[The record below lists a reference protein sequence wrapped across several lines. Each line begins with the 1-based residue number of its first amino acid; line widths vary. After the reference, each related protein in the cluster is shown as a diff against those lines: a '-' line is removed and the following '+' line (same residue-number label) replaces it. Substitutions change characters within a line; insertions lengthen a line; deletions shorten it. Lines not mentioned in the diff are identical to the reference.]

1 MTTTSAKSVPF
12 LDLKPAYAELREGI
26 DAALLRVAAG
36 GWYILGEEVR
46 AFEQE
51 FAAYCGAAHCA
62 GVSNGL
68 DALHLVL
75 RAWDIGAGDEVLVPS
90 NTYIAT
96 WLAVSQTGA
105 TPVPVEPD
113 PRTYNIDPARI
124 EAAITPRTRAI
135 LPVHLYGQ
143 TADMDAIMDIARS
156 RNLRV
161 LEDCAQSHGATQR
174 GRRAGTLGDAAAW
187 SFYPGKN
194 LGALG
199 DAGAVTTE
207 DPALAARIRTL
218 ANYGSRLKYHND
230 EKGFN
235 CRLDE
240 LQAAVLRA
248 KLPML
253 DEWNARRASIATRY
267 LTGIRT
273 PKVALPYVPEWAH
286 PVWHLFVVRSRER
299 DGLQESLARA
309 GIGTL
314 IHYPLPPFE
323 QPAYAE
329 FRERA
334 AEWPLAAA
342 MAREVLSLPMFPHM
356 TSVQVE
362 QVIEA
367 VNRA

>member
-1 MTTTSAKSVPF
+1 
-12 LDLKPAYAELREGI
+12 
-26 DAALLRVAAG
+26 
-36 GWYILGEEVR
+36 
-46 AFEQE
+46 
-51 FAAYCGAAHCA
+51 
-62 GVSNGL
+62 
-68 DALHLVL
+68 
-75 RAWDIGAGDEVLVPS
+75 
-90 NTYIAT
+90 
-96 WLAVSQTGA
+96 
-105 TPVPVEPD
+105 VPVEPD
-113 PRTYNIDPARI
+113 PRTCNIDPARI

-156 RNLRV
+156 RNLKV

-187 SFYPGKN
+187 SYYPGKN

-207 DPALAARIRTL
+207 DPALAARIRML
-218 ANYGSRLKYHND
+218 ANYGSRVKYHND

-240 LQAAVLRA
+240 MQAAVLRA

-253 DEWNARRASIATRY
+253 DEWNARRTSIATRY
-267 LTGIRT
+267 LAGIRN

-286 PVWHLFVVRSRER
+286 PVWHLFVVRSGER
-299 DGLQESLARA
+299 DGLQESLTRA